1 MLVDTSPLFTLVAF
15 NPFFVDSAV
24 KCCEV
29 SLSTLHACE
38 PLCMS
43 ELSAVCE
50 VLALKARVGASERD
64 LEVVAYDDD
73 ITARSL

>member
-15 NPFFVDSAV
+15 NPFFVDPAV

-29 SLSTLHACE
+29 FLSTLHACE

-50 VLALKARVGASERD
+50 VCGLKARVGTSVSDAE
-64 LEVVAYDDD
+64 
-73 ITARSL
+73 